1 MFDLLFYT
9 IVVVVVLWLRSESQ
23 PHSDGVEVALPVVTL
38 PVITDPWIGDITPV
52 LSTVPTPVVSA
63 PQLLLAP
70 AVDVVEVVELIGFVE
85 SLIAI
90 ADPAVT
96 PKFNHLSIVQ
106 LRSLGSFHQI
116 KGAARW
122 TKKQAIEVLSA
133 A

>member
-23 PHSDGVEVALPVVTL
+23 PHSDGVEPALPVVTL

-70 AVDVVEVVELIGFVE
+70 AVDVVELIGFVE

-90 ADPAVT
+90 ADPVVT
-96 PKFNHLSIVQ
+96 PKFDHLSIVQ

-122 TKKQAIEVLSA
+122 TKRQAIEVLSA

>member
-23 PHSDGVEVALPVVTL
+23 PHSDGVEPALPVVTL
-38 PVITDPWIGDITPV
+38 PLSADPWIGDTITVPAA
-52 LSTVPTPVVSA
+52 VPTPVVSA

-90 ADPAVT
+90 ADPALT
-96 PKFNHLSIVQ
+96 PKFDHLSIVQ

-122 TKKQAIEVLSA
+122 TKRQAIEVLSA